1 MPFTVSPSVDVTRRN
16 LNSLSANVSNV
27 IVGFVGRFDWGPTG
41 SNITVS
47 SESELYSKFGPPQ
60 LSATGGLDWWTA
72 ANFLSY
78 GNSLNIRRSMS
89 YADTATKGSAAG
101 FSGAGK
107 STFEA
112 LHAGV
117 LGNSLRVAVVGSKT
131 GFYAWDAG
139 PSSAAMGTTL
149 GPWNPTH
156 YGYIPE
162 TSAFASNRGVTGD
175 EVHIAVLSGLN
186 NTAIGGADEILEV
199 YNGLS
204 RCTNAKAIDGTNI
217 YYKDYVNN
225 NSNYIRLTGSA
236 EAGLFYDTD
245 RSLSDVSSENS
256 SITFDTDWS
265 TPPWFGGIS
274 GPAAHATAVDGG
286 TGGITGNVAV
296 TFLAG
301 AANATNWATA
311 GISGDYTTA
320 FADPEVSDVDILL
333 VGEPRNEVNQKV
345 AGIASDRKDCVAFC
359 SPTVGTASTVFDVLN
374 DSTPTLTVA
383 EAKTSRDLLGDN
395 SYAVMDSGWKY
406 MYDSR
411 NDVARWIPMC
421 SDSAGIV
428 SRTSNDKG
436 AWFSPAGLN
445 RGVLNSVIKL
455 SLNPTTLER
464 DDLYASQINPITTF
478 PGEGAV
484 LFGDRTLQTRPSP
497 FDRIHV
503 RRLMNVLEKQIAT
516 AAKLQLFEF
525 NDNFTQRSFVSLV
538 EPFLRG
544 VQARSGLDSFRI
556 VCDDTNNSQAV
567 IDDGRFVAD
576 IFIKPLNAINVV
588 QLNFTAQRNS
598 ASFSENI
605 ASNRVSSTEYSG
617 F

>member
-1 MPFTVSPSVDVTRRN
+1 
-16 LNSLSANVSNV
+16 
-27 IVGFVGRFDWGPTG
+27 
-41 SNITVS
+41 
-47 SESELYSKFGPPQ
+47 
-60 LSATGGLDWWTA
+60 
-72 ANFLSY
+72 
-78 GNSLNIRRSMS
+78 
-89 YADTATKGSAAG
+89 
-101 FSGAGK
+101 
-107 STFEA
+107 
-112 LHAGV
+112 
-117 LGNSLRVAVVGSKT
+117 
-131 GFYAWDAG
+131 
-139 PSSAAMGTTL
+139 
-149 GPWNPTH
+149 
-156 YGYIPE
+156 
-162 TSAFASNRGVTGD
+162 
-175 EVHIAVLSGLN
+175 
-186 NTAIGGADEILEV
+186 
-199 YNGLS
+199 
-204 RCTNAKAIDGTNI
+204 
-217 YYKDYVNN
+217 
-225 NSNYIRLTGSA
+225 
-236 EAGLFYDTD
+236 
-245 RSLSDVSSENS
+245 
-256 SITFDTDWS
+256 
-265 TPPWFGGIS
+265 
-274 GPAAHATAVDGG
+274 
-286 TGGITGNVAV
+286 
-296 TFLAG
+296 
-301 AANATNWATA
+301 
-311 GISGDYTTA
+311 
-320 FADPEVSDVDILL
+320 
-333 VGEPRNEVNQKV
+333 
-345 AGIASDRKDCVAFC
+345 
-359 SPTVGTASTVFDVLN
+359 VGTASTVFDVLN
-374 DSTPTLTVA
+374 DSTPTLSVA

-406 MYDSR
+406 MYDGR

-428 SRTSNDKG
+428 SRTSNNQG

-455 SLNPTTLER
+455 SLNPTSSER

-556 VCDDTNNSQAV
+556 VCDDTNNSQTV